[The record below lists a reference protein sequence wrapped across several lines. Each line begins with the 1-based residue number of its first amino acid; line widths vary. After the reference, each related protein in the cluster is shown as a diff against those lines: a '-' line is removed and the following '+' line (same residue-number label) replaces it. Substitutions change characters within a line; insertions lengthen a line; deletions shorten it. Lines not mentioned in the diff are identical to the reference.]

1 VGKIADPEEIT
12 RTGKS
17 GSESGWKNW
26 LESSL
31 CFVEADDIEAG
42 LIQTG
47 ALEYRLEYA
56 SRPEFENTLMP
67 AEPFIAY
74 LAGGSELNK
83 LREKIDILK
92 SHGIKIGGYLP
103 CGDFRV
109 DAMGQLY
116 WTHPAGNSTGE
127 FK

>member
-1 VGKIADPEEIT
+1 MGTCVGLVLRPLNLA
-12 RTGKS
+12 GNFHS
-17 GSESGWKNW
+17 YH
-26 LESSL
+26 
-31 CFVEADDIEAG
+31 FVEADDIEAG

-47 ALEYRLEYA
+47 ALEYRLKYA

-83 LREKIDILK
+83 LRETIDILK

-127 FK
+127 FE